1 MAKDLKKATEQALR
15 DLHARESMRL
25 GWYRQWIH
33 EESLRNLRARKAN
46 HQAFLKDLLRRRAL
60 SPAWYARI
68 FYYTGHLLGI
78 LTAYLPARYVEKLEQ
93 MLEFWLLIRYKR
105 YFKTLTLDQHLRSMI
120 EAVQLEKLQH
130 NEPGNDVLLLLEQI
144 IREQESQTIKL

>member
-1 MAKDLKKATEQALR
+1 MAKDLKKATEQALK

-33 EESLRNLRARKAN
+33 EESLRNLRAQKAN

-60 SPAWYARI
+60 SPAWYARL
-68 FYYTGHLLGI
+68 FYYLGHLFGF
-78 LTAYLPARYVEKLEQ
+78 LTAYLPAKYVEKLEQ
-93 MLEFWLLIRYKR
+93 VLEFWLLLRYKH
-105 YFKTLTLDQHLRSMI
+105 YFKSLTLDKHLRSMI

-130 NEPGNDVLLLLEQI
+130 NEPGNDVLALLEKI
-144 IREQESQTIKL
+144 IQEQEKEIVKL